1 MEATCGNITEAYLNR
16 LYEDLLK
23 EQMMILAIMK
33 KGSNLEIKDMDKNK
47 TKEIHLLNDLMLRI
61 LKFRTFKQMLA
72 TKMNV

>member
-1 MEATCGNITEAYLNR
+1 MESTCGNITEAYLNR